1 MLHVCRHIPVSAC
14 TALHRTLVGQVSHA
28 ASFQPYLAQWMET
41 MHIQSKQ
48 RSSDIK

>member
-1 MLHVCRHIPVSAC
+1 MRHVCRRIPVSVC

-28 ASFQPYLAQWMET
+28 VSFQPYLVQWMET
-41 MHIQSKQ
+41 MHSQSKQ